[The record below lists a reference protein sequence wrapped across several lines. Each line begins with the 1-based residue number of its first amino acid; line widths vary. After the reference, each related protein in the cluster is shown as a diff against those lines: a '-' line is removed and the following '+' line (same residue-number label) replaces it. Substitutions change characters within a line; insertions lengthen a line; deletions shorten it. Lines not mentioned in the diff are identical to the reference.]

1 MGSGVGSGV
10 GSEVGSGVGLG
21 VGSCVGVNV
30 GTGVPAISVF
40 VMKEGIRKY
49 RIWLY
54 EISSGGGSRSE
65 VIEGMAD
72 CYAGDL
78 EGVLHKYPSQ
88 WFNFYE
94 FWG

>member
-1 MGSGVGSGV
+1 
-10 GSEVGSGVGLG
+10 
-21 VGSCVGVNV
+21 
-30 GTGVPAISVF
+30 
-40 VMKEGIRKY
+40 MKEGIRKY

-54 EISSGGGSRSE
+54 EISSGGESRSE
-65 VIEGMAD
+65 IVEGMAS

-78 EGVLHKYPSQ
+78 EGIMRKYPSQ